1 MGRTAEINMDASSAT
16 AAKAN
21 ESGENANKLAEDTNE
36 NKKEGCGLM
45 DKIMSLVAAPVA
57 GGFCFK
63 AIYYLLVV
71 FVMIWFLVCLAGIS
85 ATFNKPITEV
95 TNTFNE
101 TLAYPDVYFCVPA
114 FTMAEM
120 MKCSSCDYS
129 IPGMSKSLTGEKCR
143 GWASVNGLRADM
155 DKAFEGCATQLT
167 VSDADIG
174 KSFYTNIKGSSFAE
188 GYDDSKTA
196 WKNIVD
202 PSPFVED
209 EDTKELAKAMPSS
222 VDEDGTKYTPFC
234 MSFKQDNT
242 SEFSRASYD
251 AKHALMN
258 FQAMKTSEESLKT
271 TMFFQA
277 YFTEQGKT
285 PFTKIG
291 GKNIITATEVLW
303 PGKAQITQ
311 ATLSV
316 ETITD
321 TTSRNAAKPNK
332 IYDSTPTLVYRAVVS
347 GQPMQTSHYD
357 HSENNGAG
365 GFSNP
370 MLLSANIMSFGSFVF
385 REITIRDKTYAE
397 IWAEVGGI
405 WAASS
410 AILII
415 LFVQSG
421 HVKPKDENGTPGKEL
436 MVFRWQPSSMKKAA
450 LAPYQAKKEASV
462 EDEIAE
468 LRKQVAQLQEAFA
481 GSATSQSVQV

>member
-209 EDTKELAKAMPSS
+209 EDTKELARQCHRLS
-222 VDEDGTKYTPFC
+222 
-234 MSFKQDNT
+234 
-242 SEFSRASYD
+242 
-251 AKHALMN
+251 
-258 FQAMKTSEESLKT
+258 MKTAQSTRRSACRSSKT
-271 TMFFQA
+271 TRPSFRGHL
-277 YFTEQGKT
+277 T
-285 PFTKIG
+285 
-291 GKNIITATEVLW
+291 
-303 PGKAQITQ
+303 
-311 ATLSV
+311 
-316 ETITD
+316 
-321 TTSRNAAKPNK
+321 
-332 IYDSTPTLVYRAVVS
+332 
-347 GQPMQTSHYD
+347 MQ
-357 HSENNGAG
+357 
-365 GFSNP
+365 
-370 MLLSANIMSFGSFVF
+370 
-385 REITIRDKTYAE
+385 
-397 IWAEVGGI
+397 
-405 WAASS
+405 
-410 AILII
+410 
-415 LFVQSG
+415 
-421 HVKPKDENGTPGKEL
+421 
-436 MVFRWQPSSMKKAA
+436 SM
-450 LAPYQAKKEASV
+450 
-462 EDEIAE
+462 
-468 LRKQVAQLQEAFA
+468 
-481 GSATSQSVQV
+481 